1 MIKIDE
7 INGMLP
13 HETLLVLYMDVYRN
27 FNFSTRKFT
36 IGSVFLCLIDECL
49 GDRAFASS
57 KLSAIFRFFGLNLK
71 FIVYFVTIPKRG
83 LTRTYLKYN
92 FHYNGVIVTHLY
104 ITSIALANL

>member
-1 MIKIDE
+1 
-7 INGMLP
+7 MLP

-49 GDRAFASS
+49 TVRAFARS
-57 KLSAIFRFFGLNLK
+57 KLSAFFRFFGLNLK
-71 FIVYFVTIPKRG
+71 FIVYFVTIPERG
-83 LTRTYLKYN
+83 LTRTILKYN
-92 FHYNGVIVTHLY
+92 FHYYNGVIVTHLN